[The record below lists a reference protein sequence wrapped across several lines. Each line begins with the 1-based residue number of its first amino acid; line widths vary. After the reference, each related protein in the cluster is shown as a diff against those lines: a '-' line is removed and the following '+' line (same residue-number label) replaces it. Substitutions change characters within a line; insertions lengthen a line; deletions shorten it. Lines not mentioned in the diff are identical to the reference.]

1 MYSGACPNFLT
12 RAHARETE
20 YKINSRCGAGTH
32 ARETEYKIN
41 SRCGAWTHA
50 RKKTFLSAL

>member
-20 YKINSRCGAGTH
+20 YKINSRYGT
-32 ARETEYKIN
+32 
-41 SRCGAWTHA
+41 GTHA